1 MYRGRWE
8 SEITATDQPQAL
20 MDAID
25 ALRNSDTTVMEY
37 AYNRESI
44 AQDLAVAVY
53 DSYWRVDALVT
64 VADRDQRKIND
75 LTARQEELK
84 GTISEKNAQ
93 IKKLR
98 AEHRNEMESL
108 KEERNKTVPKIAS
121 QGADKRD

>member
-1 MYRGRWE
+1 
-8 SEITATDQPQAL
+8 
-20 MDAID
+20 MDAVD

-84 GTISEKNAQ
+84 GTISGKNAQ
-93 IKKLR
+93 IKKLL
-98 AEHRNEMESL
+98 AEHRNEMDSL